1 MKPQKECLSV
11 LVNKK
16 EKLKMKHWYKLALIS
31 VISCGFFA
39 QATPASAESRLTCE
53 SYKGRYKFCDA
64 DTRGGV
70 KLIRQ
75 LSRTECRQG
84 STWGYDRNG
93 IWVDRGCS
101 AEFAVRGRGD
111 NYNNNNNSSG
121 DNTAAI
127 IGGVLAVGAIAA
139 AIASSSDNNNYDGGN
154 TITCNSDRGNY
165 TRCGADIRRG
175 DRVVMRRQ
183 LSNSGCWE
191 GSTWGYDRNGI
202 WVDQGCRGV
211 FEIRRR

>member
-1 MKPQKECLSV
+1 MNILSQ
-11 LVNKK
+11 LG
-16 EKLKMKHWYKLALIS
+16 LIS
-31 VISCGFFA
+31 VITWGFFA
-39 QATPASAESRLTCE
+39 QATPASAQQSRITCE
-53 SYKGRYKFCDA
+53 SYQGRYNFCNT

-70 KLIRQ
+70 RLIRQ
-75 LSRTECRQG
+75 LSRSECREG

-101 AEFAVRGRGD
+101 AEFAVRDRGED
-111 NYNNNNNSSG
+111 FSSNNSGS
-121 DNTAAI
+121 DTAAI

-139 AIASSSDNNNYDGGN
+139 AIAGNSSSGSYDGRN
-154 TITCNSDRGNY
+154 TITCSSERGNY
-165 TRCGADIRRG
+165 TRCNENISRG

-202 WVDQGCRGV
+202 WVDGGCRAV

>member
-1 MKPQKECLSV
+1 MKNWSKF
-11 LVNKK
+11 
-16 EKLKMKHWYKLALIS
+16 ALIS
-31 VISCGFFA
+31 IISWGFFA
-39 QATPASAESRLTCE
+39 QATPASAETRITCE
-53 SYKGRYKFCDA
+53 SFQGRYNFCNA

-75 LSRTECRQG
+75 LSRGECRQG

-101 AEFAVRGRGD
+101 AEFAVRDRGGD
-111 NYNNNNNSSG
+111 FSSNNSG

-127 IGGVLAVGAIAA
+127 VGGVLAVGAIAA
-139 AIASSSDNNNYDGGN
+139 AIASNSNNSNDGGN
-154 TITCNSDRGNY
+154 TITCSSDRGNF
-165 TRCGADIRRG
+165 TRCGVDLWRG

-191 GSTWGYDRNGI
+191 GSTWGYDRDGI
-202 WVDQGCRGV
+202 WVDRGCRAV